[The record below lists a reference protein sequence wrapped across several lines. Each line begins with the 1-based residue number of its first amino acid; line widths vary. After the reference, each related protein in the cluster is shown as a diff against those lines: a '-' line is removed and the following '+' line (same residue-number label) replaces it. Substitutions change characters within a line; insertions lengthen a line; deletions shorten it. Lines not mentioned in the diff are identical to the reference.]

1 MMITKQKEVLDDRR
15 RLLMKHVKK
24 TGFFLAVLAAEL
36 LVSFGLPALLTA
48 ENRAQGEIIRGGGK
62 RTLPVRTGGDG
73 IVRHSPAVAAGRIL
87 SDYHR
92 L

>member
-1 MMITKQKEVLDDRR
+1 MTGGII
-15 RLLMKHVKK
+15 MKHVKK
-24 TGFFLAVLAAEL
+24 AGFFLAVLAAEL

-48 ENRAQGEIIRGGGK
+48 ENRAQGEIIRGGK

-73 IVRHSPAVAAGRIL
+73 IVRHSPVVAAGRIL